1 MAKTVQVSSGTWR
14 QWMGEGTRCH
24 DTVYLPSRS
33 RLRVCSFHSN
43 TETKPHSPLRL
54 RQNSANV
61 YWFLPRPIFM
71 HNLILI
77 ETGLSW
83 VYRHYRIQTKL
94 ITTCSYRVFTKL
106 VALITTYLSVRL
118 VEFLLIS
125 TCMVWLS
132 GQIHI
137 ILLLMPTR
145 QSNLII
151 LLCYSLRAEDIHH
164 RGIGCGR
171 PIVDSVE
178 NIVRTWNS

>member
-106 VALITTYLSVRL
+106 VALITTYLGVRL

-125 TCMVWLS
+125 TCMVWYLVKFTLFCCS
-132 GQIHI
+132 CQ
-137 ILLLMPTR
+137 
-145 QSNLII
+145 
-151 LLCYSLRAEDIHH
+151 
-164 RGIGCGR
+164 RGSRIWLYYCAIRCGR
-171 PIVDSVE
+171 RAYTTAELDVE
-178 NIVRTWNS
+178 GLSWTQSKIS